1 MDEIDRA
8 ILRELQIDGR
18 IAYAELG
25 PKVGLSASAARQR
38 LQRLLDS
45 QAVQVVGVTDPMGMG
60 GQAMALLGIA
70 VDGDPRAVADA
81 LAERAEVV
89 YAVLTSGAST
99 CSPRSC
105 VPDRG
110 ICWTSSTTSYG
121 RSRAS
126 GRCSRSPTSGFT
138 RTGSCGTWA
147 EPPPA
152 VATVRQPNRRRAR
165 APRGERRLL
174 RH

>member
-70 VDGDPRAVADA
+70 VDGDPRAVADT
-81 LAERAEVV
+81 LADRAEVV
-89 YAVLTSGAST
+89 YSVLTSGGFDLFAEVV
-99 CSPRSC
+99 CPGPRDLLDF
-105 VPDRG
+105 VND
-110 ICWTSSTTSYG
+110 
-121 RSRAS
+121 
-126 GRCSRSPTSGFT
+126 
-138 RTGSCGTWA
+138 
-147 EPPPA
+147 
-152 VATVRQPNRRRAR
+152 VVRQIEGVRQVQSFPYFGIHTHRFLWNV
-165 APRGERRLL
+165 G
-174 RH
+174 